1 MDSIAPIIMMITA
14 ANGFVEQS
22 TRYSTDNTGS
32 SLANYTLI
40 YKIVE
45 WKVRINHLPHSSVYQ
60 EIVIPL

>member
-1 MDSIAPIIMMITA
+1 MITA